1 MDLLL
6 SKAVDG
12 VTNLG
17 DSAILLPLSAGIFL
31 WLLAFCS
38 RQAAGAWALAML
50 AAVVPIA
57 LLKFALQ
64 TCDPLS
70 RLRLVTPS
78 GHAAFGTAVYGGLAM
93 LAARQRPGWAVP
105 AFAAAAILVAGICAT
120 RLMIGVH
127 SEGEVLIGLAV
138 GTASLPVLYNRIRRL
153 PSFAIDVRRVA
164 LVLGPLSAVILAWML
179 YHDWGL
185 SPNGVIREAALR
197 LGAAT
202 LHCEVR

>member
-6 SKAVDG
+6 SKTVDG

-17 DSAILLPLSAGIFL
+17 DSAILLPMSAGVFL
-31 WLLAFCS
+31 WLLVFCS

-57 LLKFALQ
+57 ILKFALQ

-78 GHAAFGTAVYGGLAM
+78 GHAAFGTVVYGGLAL
-93 LAARQRPGWAVP
+93 LAARQRPGWSVP
-105 AFAAAAILVAGICAT
+105 AVAAAALVVAGICAT

-127 SEGEVLIGLAV
+127 SEGEVLVGLAV
-138 GTASLPVLYNRIRRL
+138 GAAALLVLRDRIRRL
-153 PSFAIDVRRVA
+153 PPFAIDFRRVA
-164 LVLGPLSAVILAWML
+164 LVLGPLLAVILAWML
-179 YHDWGL
+179 HHDWGL
-185 SPNGVIREAALR
+185 SPNGAIRDAALR

-202 LHCEVR
+202 LQCEAQ